1 MQNRVRPAQSA
12 RQAAPT
18 LQQTKREKIEMKT
31 AMARLAWGGAILLT
45 GIGTATAQDQQTEAT
60 GTDETTLRV
69 CASTQEA
76 PYSTKDGTGF
86 ENVIA
91 GILAEEAGMELDL
104 VMIDKAAIYL
114 VRDGIDEGICDVLIG
129 VDAGDERLLTSEPY
143 YRSAYAF
150 VSREDRG
157 FEGDKWEDVDQ
168 EGYNTFA
175 YRYHSPAETILK
187 YTGRYEY
194 NLVYQAS
201 LTDFQD
207 RRNQYT
213 QVEASRV
220 VSEVAAGNAD
230 LAIIFAPDAGRYVRD
245 SREPLKMTL
254 ITNEIERS
262 DGLMI
267 PLQYSQSVG
276 ISKEKPELVDTIN
289 SALESG
295 RERIEAVLAN
305 EGIPTLPLE

>member
-1 MQNRVRPAQSA
+1 
-12 RQAAPT
+12 
-18 LQQTKREKIEMKT
+18 MKT

-114 VRDGIDEGICDVLIG
+114 ARDGIDEGICDVLIG

-295 RERIEAVLAN
+295 RERIEAVLAD

>member
-1 MQNRVRPAQSA
+1 
-12 RQAAPT
+12 
-18 LQQTKREKIEMKT
+18 MKT
-31 AMARLAWGGAILLT
+31 TKARLAMGGAMLLAT
-45 GIGTATAQDQQTEAT
+45 CGMATAQDQASQA
-60 GTDETTLRV
+60 DAADNTLRV
-69 CASTQEA
+69 CASTKEA
-76 PYSTKDGTGF
+76 PYSTRDGTGF

-91 GILAEEAGMELDL
+91 GILAEEAGMELEL
-104 VMIDKAAIYL
+104 VMIDRAAIYL

-129 VDAGDERLLTSEPY
+129 VDTGDERLLGSDPY

-150 VSREDRG
+150 ISREDRG
-157 FEGDKWEDVDQ
+157 FEGKEWQDVDQ

-213 QVEASRV
+213 QVDAARV

-230 LAIIFAPDAGRYVRD
+230 LGIIFAPEAGRYVRD
-245 SREPLKMTL
+245 AREPLKMTL

-262 DGLMI
+262 DGLKI

-276 ISKEKPELVDTIN
+276 ISKEKPELVERIN

-295 RERIEAVLAN
+295 RERIAAVLAE

>member
-1 MQNRVRPAQSA
+1 
-12 RQAAPT
+12 
-18 LQQTKREKIEMKT
+18 MKT

-114 VRDGIDEGICDVLIG
+114 ARDGIDEGICDVLIG